1 MKAAKFGRGIEDLAP
16 HYPNSFFLPDRLKYQ
31 TPLEREQKI
40 FKLSKG
46 NQGKKG
52 EQPNLNQDY
61 SSNIFMTSV
70 RSQTPVLKMPDIKSN
85 LGRVLDAKN
94 NSHRESTLNRSQV
107 QPLTLKTYTEP

>member
-31 TPLEREQKI
+31 TPLEQEQKI
-40 FKLSKG
+40 FKLGKG
-46 NQGKKG
+46 NQGKK
-52 EQPNLNQDY
+52 ETNQDY

-70 RSQTPVLKMPDIKSN
+70 RSQTPGLKMPDIKSN

-94 NSHRESTLNRSQV
+94 SSHRESTLNRS
-107 QPLTLKTYTEP
+107 